1 MRLESRGR
9 LADNDGGDHTRSVI
23 AMKITLFAPC
33 FIDALFPNV
42 GMNAVKILEKLG
54 HRVEA
59 PAELACC
66 GQPAFNTGYW
76 DEARAVASKVV
87 ERLHDAEA
95 VVLPSGSCT
104 AMIHKFYPE
113 LFKGTPLEAKANKLA
128 AHTWEFSDFL
138 VTQLGVTD
146 LGASFHGKVTFHD
159 GCHGLREL
167 GIHDQPRILMSHIKG
182 LTLIEMRAVQCCGF
196 GGTFSA
202 KFPPISSSMG
212 DSKVALAL
220 ETGADYLISNDSSCL
235 MHIQGIADKQGKK
248 LKTMHLIDLLV
259 RHE

>member
-1 MRLESRGR
+1 
-9 LADNDGGDHTRSVI
+9 
-23 AMKITLFAPC
+23 MKITLFAPC
-33 FIDALFPNV
+33 FIDALFPQV
-42 GMNAVKILEKLG
+42 AMNAVKIFEKLG

-59 PAELACC
+59 PEGLACC

-76 DEARAVASKVV
+76 DEARRVAAPVV
-87 ERLHDAEA
+87 EKLHDAEA

-113 LFKGTPLEAKANKLA
+113 LFQGTPLEAKAKQLA
-128 AHTWEFSDFL
+128 AKTWEFSDFL
-138 VTQLGVTD
+138 VTQLGVSD
-146 LGASFHGKVTFHD
+146 LGASFPAKVTFHD

-167 GIHDQPRILMSHIKG
+167 GIHDQPRTLLAHVRG
-182 LTLIEMRAVQCCGF
+182 LTLVEMKAVQCCGF

-212 DSKVALAL
+212 ESKVALAL
-220 ETGADYLISNDSSCL
+220 ETGAQYLVSNDSSCL
-235 MHIQGIADKQGKK
+235 MHIQGIADKEGKQIK
-248 LKTMHLIDLLV
+248 SMHLIDLLV